1 MNVKISTINHYQ
13 PSYNK
18 SFTKPSFK
26 GACPVETIKHYNL
39 GMMPNG
45 IVGKIRALKS
55 DGKEVYLNLEKQAT
69 SSNEIYSILDDFK
82 NVIGRIEI
90 QLRKNVWYCKG
101 DEPSHVFVKELRN
114 YSNPRTPYYRNNL
127 EEYKQI
133 GVRLLQVAQRRSD
146 EAQLEGNIMLVAK
159 CESLP
164 FYKKLGFVIAP
175 SISRFINPNKL
186 TLPPEA
192 KEPLSKLYGGL

>member
-1 MNVKISTINHYQ
+1 MNVQFSTLNLCQSNYK
-13 PSYNK
+13 K
-18 SFTKPSFK
+18 SVVKPSFK
-26 GACPVETIKHYNL
+26 GGAPVETIKHYNL
-39 GMMPNG
+39 GMM
-45 IVGKIRALKS
+45 S
-55 DGKEVYLNLEKQAT
+55 DGIIGKVKLLKANGKEAFLNVEKF
-69 SSNEIYSILDDFK
+69 SNNLNEIYKLKDDFD
-82 NVIGRIEI
+82 NVIGKMEI
-90 QLRKNVWYCKG
+90 QLRQNVWRCKG
-101 DEPSHVFVKELRN
+101 NEPSHVFVKELRN

-159 CESLP
+159 GESMP